1 MMTGE
6 NVLTYKNG
14 KERYYKSASDTLSVD
29 FGKCIGSREAA
40 RLNLIECESCYQSL
54 GVPNVETFFGTS
66 PPIWNKLFV
75 LMATVIP
82 QAILQNRV
90 YMDIFARISLP
101 MVRLVDRLV
110 GSKNGEMIATSYYIT
125 SYHTIS
131 YHTMYSIISQR
142 NTTLQQ
148 LLGWM

>member
-1 MMTGE
+1 
-6 NVLTYKNG
+6 VLTYKNG
-14 KERYYKSASDTLSVD
+14 KERYYKSASDTLRVD
-29 FGKCIGSREAA
+29 FGEGIGSREVA

-110 GSKNGEMIATSYYIT
+110 GSKNGEIIATSYYIT
-125 SYHTIS
+125 SYHIIRYHITLCTLS
-131 YHTMYSIISQR
+131 YHNEI
-142 NTTLQQ
+142 
-148 LLGWM
+148 LLYNSY